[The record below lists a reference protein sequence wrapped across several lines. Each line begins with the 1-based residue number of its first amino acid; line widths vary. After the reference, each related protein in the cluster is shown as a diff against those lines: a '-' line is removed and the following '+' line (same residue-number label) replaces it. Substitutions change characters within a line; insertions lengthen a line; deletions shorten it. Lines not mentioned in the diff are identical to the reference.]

1 MKNFKKIIKKV
12 DNEIFY
18 GILKKF
24 YQYLYKNF
32 SIFCSKIFVF
42 TYKKKIFFN
51 FCYYDYNDNLLTKLC
66 EKYKSDK
73 GCINHNAKSIW
84 GHTPHTFSNYYYSLF
99 NHFKDDVKLVFEC
112 GLGTNNQKIQSNMG
126 PNGKPGASLRVWR
139 NYFKNAQ
146 IYGADIDNDIL
157 FEEHRIKTYYV
168 DQLKTQTIIQMW
180 KKVRV
185 KNFDIIIDDGLHNSE
200 ANLNFFFNSFK
211 KLKKNGIYIIEDVK
225 GSDLKSTMSELKSF
239 NAELIILGKKKLSYS
254 DNNLIVIRN
263 D

>member
-1 MKNFKKIIKKV
+1 MKNLKKIIKKI

-18 GILKKF
+18 GTLKKL
-24 YQYLYKNF
+24 YQYL
-32 SIFCSKIFVF
+32 SIIYSKVF
-42 TYKKKIFFN
+42 LVMYKKKNFFS
-51 FCYYDYNDNLLTKLC
+51 FCYYDYNNNLLTKLC

-73 GCINHNAKSIW
+73 GCINHNVKSIW

-139 NYFKNAQ
+139 DYFKNAQ

-168 DQLKTQTIIQMW
+168 DQLKTQTIMQMW

-239 NAELIILGKKKLSYS
+239 NSELIILGKRKLSYS